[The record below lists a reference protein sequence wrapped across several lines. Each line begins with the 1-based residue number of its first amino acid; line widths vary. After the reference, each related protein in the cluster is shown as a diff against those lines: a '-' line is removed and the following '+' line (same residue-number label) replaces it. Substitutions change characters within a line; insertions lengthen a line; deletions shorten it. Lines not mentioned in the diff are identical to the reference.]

1 MACPATTSN
10 PPVTVKPV
18 TTMKPATTMKP
29 VTVMPPVSGC
39 SSCGKPNRKMKIVNG
54 VETEA
59 NEYPWQIGLTFG
71 SINQYASCGGSI
83 IGKKSILTAAHC
95 TAGKSPGDIY
105 VMVGVHSQQEAT
117 ADNYKTVCAIHDH
130 ADYNSDTTDYDY
142 SVLTLCSPLEYSE
155 KVQPVCLPTTDD
167 DGSQYEDLAHVVS
180 GWGTTSS
187 GGSISNVLLETSVTT
202 MSNDKCCST
211 PYSYA
216 CSQIT
221 AAMMCAAGPS
231 TDSCQGDSG
240 GPLVTQD
247 ATSGNYIQTGV
258 VSWGIGCAL
267 PQYPG
272 VYARVSKVLNWI
284 KMKMSIGGG
293 ETCPTTG
300 PIGPTTAKPP
310 GPTTAPTTSTC
321 DCGKANKINKIV
333 NGVETEENEYP
344 WQVGLS
350 SGPGWSTFCGGSIIS
365 KKDIL
370 TAAHCTPGKSPGDI
384 YVLVGV
390 HDQTKATASDYKTV
404 CSIKNHESY
413 DDKTYNYDIAILTLC
428 DELDFSEKIAPVCT
442 PSVQGFGNEYE
453 GLDHVVSGW
462 GTTSSGGSGSMVL
475 LETTVKTM
483 QNEQCYS
490 SPYQYYYSQIT
501 YYMMCAANPSTDSC
515 QGDSGGPLVTKDAAT
530 GKYIQTGV
538 VSWGNG
544 CALAQYPG
552 VYARVSKFVDW
563 MKWKAKEDLCSA

>member
-1 MACPATTSN
+1 M
-10 PPVTVKPV
+10 
-18 TTMKPATTMKP
+18 
-29 VTVMPPVSGC
+29 
-39 SSCGKPNRKMKIVNG
+39 
-54 VETEA
+54 
-59 NEYPWQIGLTFG
+59 
-71 SINQYASCGGSI
+71 
-83 IGKKSILTAAHC
+83 
-95 TAGKSPGDIY
+95 
-105 VMVGVHSQQEAT
+105 
-117 ADNYKTVCAIHDH
+117 
-130 ADYNSDTTDYDY
+130 
-142 SVLTLCSPLEYSE
+142 
-155 KVQPVCLPTTDD
+155 
-167 DGSQYEDLAHVVS
+167 
-180 GWGTTSS
+180 
-187 GGSISNVLLETSVTT
+187 
-202 MSNDKCCST
+202 
-211 PYSYA
+211 
-216 CSQIT
+216 
-221 AAMMCAAGPS
+221 
-231 TDSCQGDSG
+231 
-240 GPLVTQD
+240 
-247 ATSGNYIQTGV
+247 
-258 VSWGIGCAL
+258 
-267 PQYPG
+267 
-272 VYARVSKVLNWI
+272 
-284 KMKMSIGGG
+284 
-293 ETCPTTG
+293 
-300 PIGPTTAKPP
+300 
-310 GPTTAPTTSTC
+310 
-321 DCGKANKINKIV
+321 

-350 SGPGWSTFCGGSIIS
+350 SGPGWSTFCGGSVIS

-390 HDQTKATASDYKTV
+390 HDQTKATPSDYKTV